1 MNRITR
7 MTPKGAALIMAEQ
20 YDSPE
25 EAKADVSARCR
36 KAFER
41 LYEYENLELE
51 PEEISDLLQLT
62 ATIRSGLNGS
72 VTWKSP
78 HKDKAY
84 KATLDAVEISRDI
97 KTGKLRVS
105 AKLLMGKQRTV
116 VYADIKHI
124 LELVNTK
131 LE

>member
-1 MNRITR
+1 MIKLTK
-7 MTPKGAALIMAEQ
+7 MTDKGVALIL
-20 YDSPE
+20 PE
-25 EAKADVSARCR
+25 FYENQDEAKEDR
-36 KAFER
+36 KARLIKALEKLY
-41 LYEYENLELE
+41 LYETLELE
-51 PEEISDLLQLT
+51 PEEIYDLLQST
-62 ATIRSGLNGS
+62 AVIRSRLNKT

-105 AKLLMGKQRTV
+105 AKVLMGKQRTV

>member
-1 MNRITR
+1 MNRLTK
-7 MTPKGAALIMAEQ
+7 MTPKGAALVMADHYETQ
-20 YDSPE
+20 D
-25 EAKADVSARCR
+25 EAKADLSARCR

-62 ATIRSGLNGS
+62 ATIRSRLNGS
-72 VTWKSP
+72 VMWKSP
-78 HKDKAY
+78 RKDKAY

-105 AKLLMGKQRTV
+105 AKLLMGKQKTV

>member
-1 MNRITR
+1 
-7 MTPKGAALIMAEQ
+7 MTPKGAALILAEH
-20 YDSPE
+20 YDSSE
-25 EAKADVSARCR
+25 EAKADLSGRCK
-36 KAFER
+36 KAFEK
-41 LYEYENLELE
+41 LYHYESLGLE
-51 PEEISDLLQLT
+51 PEELYGILQLT
-62 ATIRSGLNGS
+62 ATVRSGLNSS

-78 HKDKAY
+78 HKDEAY

-105 AKLLMGKQRTV
+105 AKLLMGKQRNV

>member
-1 MNRITR
+1 MNRLTK
-7 MTPKGAALIMAEQ
+7 MTSKGAALVMADHYETQ
-20 YDSPE
+20 D
-25 EAKADVSARCR
+25 EAKADLSARCR

-41 LYEYENLELE
+41 LYEYENLELS

-62 ATIRSGLNGS
+62 ATIRSGLNSS

-84 KATLDAVEISRDI
+84 KATLDAVEISRDV
-97 KTGKLRVS
+97 KTDKLRVS
-105 AKLLMGKQRTV
+105 AKLLMGKQKTV

>member
-1 MNRITR
+1 MNKITR
-7 MTPKGAALIMAEQ
+7 MTAKGAALIMA
-20 YDSPE
+20 DSYE
-25 EAKADVSARCR
+25 SQVEAKKDLGVRFR
-36 KAFER
+36 KALEK
-41 LYEYENLELE
+41 LYHYESLGLE
-51 PEEISDLLQLT
+51 PEELHGILQLT
-62 ATIRSGLNGS
+62 ATIRSGLNSS

-105 AKLLMGKQRTV
+105 AKLLMGKQKTV
-116 VYADIKHI
+116 VYADIKYI
-124 LELVNTK
+124 LELANTK